1 MHSVRLRRAWL
12 TACAVACV
20 MGTGAARADLVFS
33 MTPGSAGA
41 GGSGSFD
48 VVLTD
53 TGGGFNVAGF
63 NFEITTS
70 NTDVTFTDIT
80 INTVAA
86 PYVFAGD
93 SLLAAPVTGSILEN
107 PPSTAQDA
115 QAGDVTADFTAVA
128 IADGDEVGLGH
139 VLFTIAPGS
148 SPGPVSID
156 FGSATSLSDDLG
168 NPIEFDSSGGTL
180 TITGGTVATP
190 EPAMTGVLG
199 LALAGIVLVRRKM
212 QLRVQPGA

>member
-1 MHSVRLRRAWL
+1 
-12 TACAVACV
+12 

-212 QLRVQPGA
+212 QLRGQPGA